1 MTIDVLESSQK
12 NRMAPEMSSHYLVDI
27 PTIPDER
34 GKLAVLEQD
43 GAVFFD
49 VRRVYYLYDVPAGT
63 SRGGHAHRALD
74 QMLISISG
82 SFTVDVEGA
91 DGKLSYLLN
100 RPNQALYIGSMVWR
114 EMRDF
119 SSNAVCLV
127 LASTV
132 YLETDYIRNYDEF
145 IRLIQSAQ

>member
-1 MTIDVLESSQK
+1 
-12 NRMAPEMSSHYLVDI
+12 MAYQPRSHYLVDI

-34 GKLAVLEQD
+34 GKLAVLEHN
-43 GAVFFD
+43 GAVLFD
-49 VRRVYYLYDVPAGT
+49 IKRVYYLFDVPAGT
-63 SRGGHAHRALD
+63 SRGGHAHRNLD
-74 QMLISISG
+74 QLLIAISG
-82 SFTVDVEGA
+82 SFTVDVEGL
-91 DGKLSYLLN
+91 DDKSSYVLN

-132 YLETDYIRNYDEF
+132 YMEADYIRNYDEF
-145 IRLIQSAQ
+145 ARLNRSIS